1 MLLAFWLSDSHN
13 PAMPAHSV
21 AEARNHLSALIDR
34 ARAGE
39 TVIITR
45 HGTPVV
51 ELTPIAP
58 APRPVSA
65 ADLDF
70 LARHR
75 VGARRPDTDAGTLVS
90 DLRDAED
97 R

>member
-1 MLLAFWLSDSHN
+1 
-13 PAMPAHSV
+13 MPEHSV
-21 AEARNHLSALIDR
+21 AEARNHLSELIDR

-39 TVIITR
+39 QVVITR
-45 HGTPVV
+45 HGTRVAEITAAP
-51 ELTPIAP
+51 P

-75 VGARRPDTDAGTLVS
+75 VGRPISAPISPAVGTDAGHLLS
-90 DLRDAED
+90 DLRDAEE